1 MSLIIE
7 RFSKYLSE
15 IEYPKPEEKNQG
27 WQIKGMLSK
36 FSNQIYKFDVRGM
49 IGAPDGTAKKGGS
62 FATKAE
68 KFVFETDT
76 SWLVFDIDEFLEYL
90 KSNETQVIRLEE
102 MIDKLFFVWQI
113 KKNNS

>member
-1 MSLIIE
+1 MSSIVE

-15 IEYPKPEEKNQG
+15 AEYPKTKEKNQG

-49 IGAPDGTAKKGGS
+49 INASDGSTRKGGS

-68 KFVFETDT
+68 KFVFETET
-76 SWLVFDIDEFLEYL
+76 NWLIFDIDEFLEYL
-90 KSNETQVIRLEE
+90 NTNKIQVIRLEE
-102 MIDKLFFVWQI
+102 MINKLFFVWQI
-113 KKNNS
+113 KKNSL